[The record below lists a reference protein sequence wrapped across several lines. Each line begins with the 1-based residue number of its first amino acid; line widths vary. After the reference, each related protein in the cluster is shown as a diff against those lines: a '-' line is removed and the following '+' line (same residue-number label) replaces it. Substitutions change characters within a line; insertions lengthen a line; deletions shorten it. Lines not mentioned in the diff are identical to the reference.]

1 METKNQTAV
10 ELLIDQL
17 KTNYGFK
24 TYLYD
29 EFKQA
34 LAMEKEQIKDAFN
47 QAKLDWS
54 AYFGNGDEAESY
66 YNETYIK

>member
-1 METKNQTAV
+1 MNNQTAV

-29 EFKQA
+29 EFKEA
-34 LAMEKEQIKDAFN
+34 LAIEKQQICE
-47 QAKLDWS
+47 
-54 AYFGNGDEAESY
+54 AYTTGVEDMFDNNPLRTGEMY